1 MKIGVNLSVK
11 NTVTIYL
18 AILVFTIE
26 TIIGVL
32 FYKQERKRAV
42 ESHYEELYHI
52 EKSYGQILHNI
63 SRLYSYKAK
72 LIATD
77 KGVIKAIR
85 EKDREALLSIVSQK
99 WEILKEENPLLKV
112 MQFHLANGES
122 FVRMHQLDSF
132 GDRIADKRSMLQDI
146 HKFNRPLSGIEVGV
160 YYTAYRMAVPIFDNN
175 RYIGAL
181 ELGVR
186 ADMVLKRL
194 KQFFSVNGLYLVGDR
209 DFFKDE
215 LYQNSHLNLNLNGY
229 KLLYSTEKNS
239 EVLIKTIEE
248 SGVDYKD
255 NSYILNIKDKNYL
268 LYTLDLQDYN
278 GKNFIKNLVYKD
290 ITADINMLN
299 TLFIHIS
306 AVIFILTTI
315 FILLTRYG
323 YKKMIEQIKDLGS
336 ELETIFNTANEGI
349 ALINRDSNFVFV
361 NRAFSTITSLSNS
374 KLLTTN
380 SLEIIAV
387 EDRAE
392 VESAIEK
399 VRSGSVIKNLTVRYL
414 IEDIE
419 AIYVE
424 LSLSPMPNSEDI
436 LISII
441 DRTDNFKKSSKLTE
455 YISII
460 DKNVMHISIDKDG
473 YITNVTEAFLKEF
486 GYKKSEIVKAHIT
499 LFLKGDRDRSFSDIF
514 NSIQSG
520 KNYWNGEITG
530 KTNSGQTVWL
540 DTVINQLYDLKG
552 SITGYS
558 IIQNNITDKKKIEEL
573 SITDPLTGLYNRRY
587 YNTIIKQEIERLK
600 SSDENIGSSLSFVIL
615 DVDNFKQYNDTYGH
629 QAGDTVLKEIGKT
642 LKALSYRSGDFSFR
656 MGGEE
661 FGLILRDM
669 QIDKSI
675 EFTEGVRR
683 AIEGLC
689 IEHNGN
695 SANSKYVT
703 ASFGVA
709 TTKINE
715 VTTEKE
721 LYREADIN
729 LYKAKES
736 GRNRV
741 VTTEV

>member
-695 SANSKYVT
+695 SANSQYVT